1 MKGAVLLLGGGFIAQ
16 ALSRQLVAAGREVHV
31 LARRPTSREAV
42 RLEAARRGCADFS
55 GAVWHQGDAQDRAL
69 LQMLLPCCE
78 TVVHLASTTT
88 PGVSARQPTLEIG
101 NLAPVLML
109 LEVLQDFPTI
119 HLIYFSSGGTLYG
132 NPVTLPVAEE
142 APLRPLSYHGAGK
155 AASELFLDVARQQ
168 GRAVTILRPA
178 NAYGPGQPLKP
189 GFGLVRTMLE
199 YLRRDT
205 PLEIWGDGETVRD
218 YVYIDDVAAACTLFV
233 DRPDDSATYNVGS
246 GTGYTINHLIKL
258 ASEVSGRIP
267 KVIHHPGR
275 VGDVARIV
283 LDVSRLHA
291 TGWAPQVDLQSGL
304 KRTWDWLRGQP

>member
-31 LARRPTSREAV
+31 LARRPTS
-42 RLEAARRGCADFS
+42 ADFS
-55 GAVWHQGDAQDRAL
+55 GAVWHQGDVQDRAL
-69 LQMLLPCCE
+69 LQRLLPCCE

-88 PGVSARQPTLEIG
+88 PGVSACQPTLEIG
-101 NLAPVLML
+101 NLVPVLML
-109 LEVLQDFPTI
+109 LEVLQDFPAI
-119 HLIYFSSGGTLYG
+119 HLIYFSSGGALYG
-132 NPVTLPVAEE
+132 NPAILPVAEE

-155 AASELFLDVARQQ
+155 AASELCLDVARQQ

-189 GFGLVRTMLE
+189 GFGLVRTVLE
-199 YLRRDT
+199 HLRRGT

-218 YVYIDDVAAACTLFV
+218 YVHIDDVVAACTLFV

-258 ASEVSGRIP
+258 ASEIGGHTLQ
-267 KVIHHPGR
+267 VIHHPAR
-275 VGDVARIV
+275 VGDVARVV
-283 LDVSRLHA
+283 LDIARLRA
-291 TGWAPQVDLQSGL
+291 VGWTPHVELENGLQQ
-304 KRTWDWLRGQP
+304 TWDWLRGQP